1 MKRLIVLLCLLNLAF
16 GFSQEEELESLTI
29 QLAYQDPDISK
40 VDTSVSIIKL
50 LFKTEDYSKALK
62 FIKQSEKL
70 AKDLDY
76 KKGLAEI
83 TYYKAKIHYQE
94 GQNQMAISEFKNA
107 KTLFTTIKDT
117 ITVAKINSNL
127 GFIEIE
133 NGNYKA
139 GLSHALSAIQE
150 LEKRSLFDDL
160 STNYESLANA
170 YQNANVIDKA
180 ITYYIKKIEVD
191 NKTNNTKGLIATNKK
206 LGDIYTSKKNYNQA
220 ISYYESAL
228 GYAGNYDETS
238 RANIL
243 PYLGNAYLMDKDYKT
258 SARYLLESINL
269 NRRFDNQEGVLIA
282 LNSLGELYLKQ
293 NRLNTAQEQL
303 LEASNLSRSLN
314 NDEQLLKNYRLMT
327 TLDSIKGDFDNAYV
341 WQSQYYNLK
350 EKIDAEKNKKSA
362 IINID
367 TLDTT
372 TTGTDNIILPV
383 TTNDTVVSKKKYDKF
398 KLIFYAL
405 LAAFAVVLTFFVL
418 FYLKRNNRLK
428 YTRELEAKNKKIE
441 LQNEAILEQSKHLE
455 NINKVKDK
463 LFSIVSHDLKDSLTS
478 TKGFIDLLKEGQLTQ
493 DEFHS
498 LLPELSEN
506 ANNASLLLFNLLNW
520 SKSQMQ
526 SLEPKPTLFDI
537 QEVFAEKVKLMDQ
550 KFDAKG
556 VKLID
561 KTLRDFVY
569 ADRSMIEIVIQNLL
583 ANAVKFCNR
592 GDLITIT
599 NQISNGKSIISIE
612 DTGVGI
618 TKENQSKLFGN
629 NTFTT
634 RGTNK
639 EKGTGLG
646 LTICRELVDLNNGKI
661 WVESELNIGS
671 TFYIELP
678 KSRIDNLSDTK
689 TTPLVETPQPSYSE
703 RYHLHK
709 SQ

>member
-160 STNYESLANA
+160 SANYESLANA

-228 GYAGNYDETS
+228 GYAGNYDETT

-269 NRRFDNQEGVLIA
+269 NRRFENQEGVLIA

-314 NDEQLLKNYRLMT
+314 NDEQLLKNYRLMN

>member
-94 GQNQMAISEFKNA
+94 GQYQMAVGEFKNA
-107 KTLFTTIKDT
+107 KTLFTIIKDT
-117 ITVAKINSNL
+117 ITVAKINSDL

-133 NGNYKA
+133 NGNYKV
-139 GLSHALSAIQE
+139 GLNYALSAIQE
-150 LEKRSLFDDL
+150 LEKRSLFNDL

-170 YQNANVIDKA
+170 YQNANVLDKA
-180 ITYYIKKIEVD
+180 ITYNIKKIEVD
-191 NKTNNTKGLIATNKK
+191 NKINNIKGLIATNKK
-206 LGDIYTSKKNYNQA
+206 LGDIYTSNKNYNQA

-228 GYAGNYDETS
+228 GYAGNNDETT

-243 PYLGNAYLMDKDYKT
+243 PYLGNAYLMGKDYKT

-293 NRLNTAQEQL
+293 NRLSTAQEQL
-303 LEASNLSRSLN
+303 LEASNLSRLLN
-314 NDEQLLKNYRLMT
+314 NDEQLLKNYRLMN

-341 WQSQYYNLK
+341 WQSQYYSLK
-350 EKIDAEKNKKSA
+350 EKIDAENNKKSA
-362 IINID
+362 IIKID
-367 TLDTT
+367 TLDGTT
-372 TTGTDNIILPV
+372 AEVDNIILPV

-678 KSRIDNLSDTK
+678 KSRIDNLSDTE

>member
-70 AKDLDY
+70 AKELDY

-160 STNYESLANA
+160 SANYESLANA

-303 LEASNLSRSLN
+303 LEASNLSRLLN

-362 IINID
+362 IINIE
-367 TLDTT
+367 TIDTT
-372 TTGTDNIILPV
+372 TTETDNIILPV
-383 TTNDTVVSKKKYDKF
+383 ATNDTVISKKKYDKF

>member
-160 STNYESLANA
+160 SANYESLANA
-170 YQNANVIDKA
+170 YQNANVVDKA

-303 LEASNLSRSLN
+303 LEASNLSRLLN

-350 EKIDAEKNKKSA
+350 EKIDADKNKKSA
-362 IINID
+362 IINIE
-367 TLDTT
+367 TIDTT
-372 TTGTDNIILPV
+372 TTETDNIILPV
-383 TTNDTVVSKKKYDKF
+383 ATNDTVVSKKKYDKF

>member
-70 AKDLDY
+70 AKELDY

-160 STNYESLANA
+160 SANYESLANA
-170 YQNANVIDKA
+170 YQNANVVDKA

-303 LEASNLSRSLN
+303 LEASNLSRLLN

-362 IINID
+362 IINIE
-367 TLDTT
+367 TIDTT
-372 TTGTDNIILPV
+372 TTETDNIILPV
-383 TTNDTVVSKKKYDKF
+383 ATNDTVVSKKKYDKF

>member
-16 GFSQEEELESLTI
+16 SFSQEEELESLTI

-83 TYYKAKIHYQE
+83 TYYKAKIHHQE
-94 GQNQMAISEFKNA
+94 GQYQMAVGEFKNA

-117 ITVAKINSNL
+117 ITVAKINSDL

-133 NGNYKA
+133 NGNYKV
-139 GLSHALSAIQE
+139 GLNYALSAIQE
-150 LEKRSLFDDL
+150 LEKRELFNDL

-170 YQNANVIDKA
+170 YENANILDKA
-180 ITYYIKKIEVD
+180 ITYNLQKLEVD
-191 NKTNNTKGLIATNKK
+191 NKINNTKGLIASNKK

-228 GYAGNYDETS
+228 GYASSKDETL
-238 RANIL
+238 RAEIL

-258 SARYLLESINL
+258 SARYLVESINL
-269 NRRFDNQEGVLIA
+269 NRRFDNKNGVLLA
-282 LNSLGELYLKQ
+282 LNSLGELYLQQ

-303 LEASNLSRSLN
+303 LEASNLSRLLK
-314 NDEQLLKNYRLMT
+314 NDEQLLKNYRLMK
-327 TLDSIKGDFDNAYV
+327 TLDSIKGNFDNAFV
-341 WQSQYYNLK
+341 WQSEYYSLK
-350 EKIDAEKNKKSA
+350 EKIDAKKNKNTS
-362 IINID
+362 ITNID
-367 TLDTT
+367 TLSDNTAEV
-372 TTGTDNIILPV
+372 DNIVLPI
-383 TTNDTVVSKKKYDKF
+383 TTNESVVSKKKYDKF

-478 TKGFIDLLKEGQLTQ
+478 TKGFIDLLKDGQLTH
-493 DEFHS
+493 DEFQS

-537 QEVFAEKVKLMDQ
+537 QEVFIEKIKLMDQ

-592 GDLITIT
+592 GDQITVT

-618 TKENQSKLFGN
+618 SEENQRKLFGN

-646 LTICRELVDLNNGKI
+646 LTICRELVDLNKGKI
-661 WVESELNIGS
+661 WVESEINIGS

-678 KSRIDNLSDTK
+678 KSIIHEAVDLQ
-689 TTPLVETPQPSYSE
+689 TTTSVKKPQPSYSE
-703 RYHLHK
+703 HYHLHK

>member
-70 AKDLDY
+70 AKELDY

-160 STNYESLANA
+160 SANYESLANA
-170 YQNANVIDKA
+170 YQNANVVDKA

-303 LEASNLSRSLN
+303 LEASNLSRLLN

-362 IINID
+362 IINIE
-367 TLDTT
+367 TIDTT
-372 TTGTDNIILPV
+372 TTETDNIILPV
-383 TTNDTVVSKKKYDKF
+383 ATNDTVISKKKYDKF

-703 RYHLHK
+703 RFHLHK

>member
-70 AKDLDY
+70 AKELDY

-160 STNYESLANA
+160 SANYESLANA
-170 YQNANVIDKA
+170 YQNANVVDKA

-303 LEASNLSRSLN
+303 LEASNLSRLLN
-314 NDEQLLKNYRLMT
+314 NDEQLLKNYKLMT
-327 TLDSIKGDFDNAYV
+327 TLDSIKGDFDNAYI

-362 IINID
+362 IINIE
-367 TLDTT
+367 TIDTT
-372 TTGTDNIILPV
+372 TTETDNIILPV
-383 TTNDTVVSKKKYDKF
+383 ATNDTVVSKKKYDKF

>member
-70 AKDLDY
+70 AKELDY

-160 STNYESLANA
+160 SANYESLANA
-170 YQNANVIDKA
+170 YQNANVVDKA

-191 NKTNNTKGLIATNKK
+191 NKTNNAKGLIATNKK

-303 LEASNLSRSLN
+303 LEASNLSRLLN

-350 EKIDAEKNKKSA
+350 EKIDADKNKKSA

-367 TLDTT
+367 TLDDSTAEV
-372 TTGTDNIILPV
+372 DNIILPV

-639 EKGTGLG
+639 EKGTRLG

>member
-70 AKDLDY
+70 AKELDY

-160 STNYESLANA
+160 SANYESLANA
-170 YQNANVIDKA
+170 YQNANVVDKA

-303 LEASNLSRSLN
+303 LEASNLSRLLN

-362 IINID
+362 IINIE
-367 TLDTT
+367 TIDTT
-372 TTGTDNIILPV
+372 TTETDNIILPV

>member
-70 AKDLDY
+70 AKELDY

-117 ITVAKINSNL
+117 ITVAKINSDL

-133 NGNYKA
+133 NGNYKV
-139 GLSHALSAIQE
+139 GLTYALSAIQE

-160 STNYESLANA
+160 SANYESLANA
-170 YQNANVIDKA
+170 YQNANVVDKA

-303 LEASNLSRSLN
+303 LEASNLSRLLN

-362 IINID
+362 IINIE
-367 TLDTT
+367 TIDTT
-372 TTGTDNIILPV
+372 TTETDNIILPV
-383 TTNDTVVSKKKYDKF
+383 ATNDTVVSKKKYDKF

>member
-160 STNYESLANA
+160 SANYESLANA
-170 YQNANVIDKA
+170 YQNANVVDKA

-303 LEASNLSRSLN
+303 LEASNLSRLLN

-362 IINID
+362 IINIE
-367 TLDTT
+367 TIDTT
-372 TTGTDNIILPV
+372 TTETDNIILPV
-383 TTNDTVVSKKKYDKF
+383 ATNDTVISKKKYDKF